1 MVRSVALP
9 VSQEGPP
16 QPLIEPCRF
25 ASQWP
30 RFKTPEG
37 TNLETPIQVGR
48 THCLATIGSSDPPK
62 LPNSQALASMLANAN
77 ANANCMMT
85 KPEAHID
92 STSSDLAPVSA
103 EAGMSCPAVSH
114 NSKCFPIWQRDA
126 ESFDSAFGSRDETP
140 YKTRPIRQAPVQQT
154 LTLGPRSISLRW
166 PDGIQHA
173 VFYTDDVC
181 HNVQVGRPEFTWHV
195 ERLGTQAV
203 QCESPPAGLFKSVE
217 FMEAEEYEEF
227 SKRMRGQDAP
237 GSKARWRSI
246 I

>member
-16 QPLIEPCRF
+16 QPLIEPSRF

-85 KPEAHID
+85 KPEA
-92 STSSDLAPVSA
+92 
-103 EAGMSCPAVSH
+103 
-114 NSKCFPIWQRDA
+114 
-126 ESFDSAFGSRDETP
+126 
-140 YKTRPIRQAPVQQT
+140 
-154 LTLGPRSISLRW
+154 LRW

-237 GSKARWRSI
+237 GSEARWRSI